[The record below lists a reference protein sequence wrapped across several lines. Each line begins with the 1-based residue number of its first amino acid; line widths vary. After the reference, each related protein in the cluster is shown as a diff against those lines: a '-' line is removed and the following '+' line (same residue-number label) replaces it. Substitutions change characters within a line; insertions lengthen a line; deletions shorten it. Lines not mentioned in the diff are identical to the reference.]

1 MFYSNDDIV
10 EKTHRTIPHI
20 QMKDQIISINW
31 KLFFVLPYPMR
42 LKEERAK
49 AFLRKMNKEN
59 RIYTEEEYR
68 KFMQD
73 MLKWDNLIATLK
85 CEGVNLSNPEMA
97 NIIQYAFSFYD
108 NKLYELHCYCIMPNH
123 IHILIRP
130 LINEKGEYYHLSDI
144 VKRLKTYTA
153 KAINQRLKRK
163 GKVWED
169 NYFDR
174 YIRNDKDYYN
184 VINYYFYNPAKA
196 GLVEH
201 PDDWE
206 YFYIKNG

>member
-31 KLFFVLPYPMR
+31 KLFFVLPYPMM

-85 CEGVNLSNPEMA
+85 CEGVNLSNTE
-97 NIIQYAFSFYD
+97 NNAF
-108 NKLYELHCYCIMPNH
+108 I
-123 IHILIRP
+123 
-130 LINEKGEYYHLSDI
+130 GG
-144 VKRLKTYTA
+144 
-153 KAINQRLKRK
+153 
-163 GKVWED
+163 GK
-169 NYFDR
+169 
-174 YIRNDKDYYN
+174 
-184 VINYYFYNPAKA
+184 
-196 GLVEH
+196 
-201 PDDWE
+201 
-206 YFYIKNG
+206 